1 MFRVGMRLSEVLNEE
16 ERAVRFTG
24 KRRKV
29 EMERSTG
36 DLGTGGSQQNVKS
49 TLENLMGIPRRSVI
63 RPRSELFLETL
74 QVDQHR
80 VVDGESQL
88 HCIGEKERELIWNY
102 IYRHKKFNHTKRVP
116 FSESHQN
123 RPTVIIGHK
132 HIGEEDLGR
141 ATDVDFH
148 EISVPSFEDDL
159 DELLNISKFNLQ
171 NPAIEM
177 MFNSYFVDEAP
188 LIDTLRNS
196 FFANWRTLP
205 LGEIVMD
212 DYIRFAKTRLQIHK

>member
-1 MFRVGMRLSEVLNEE
+1 MRLSEVLSEE

-29 EMERSTG
+29 EMERTRG

-80 VVDGESQL
+80 VDGESQL

-102 IYRHKKFNHTKRVP
+102 IYRHKKFNRTTRVP

-123 RPTVIIGHK
+123 RPTVIVRNK

-141 ATDVDFH
+141 APNVDFH
-148 EISVPSFEDDL
+148 EISVPSFEDDIE
-159 DELLNISKFNLQ
+159 DLLNISKFNLQ
-171 NPAIEM
+171 NLTIETM
-177 MFNSYFVDEAP
+177 YNLYFVD
-188 LIDTLRNS
+188 
-196 FFANWRTLP
+196 
-205 LGEIVMD
+205 
-212 DYIRFAKTRLQIHK
+212 